1 MIQKPSDKI
10 WIDHKGQEVP
20 REYVDGFDVRKERT
34 VGKLLKKAMK
44 LSKELE
50 TFKQMA
56 FDDVDRL
63 YDEMLKKADINPSE
77 RKGNFTLYSFDK
89 SVKLTVDVSER
100 IEFDENINFAQEKIN
115 QYLAEKTKGADQELA
130 VLVNNA
136 FKTTKGRLDTK
147 RIFSLFTLKITH
159 PLWKDAMEL
168 IKKSIQ
174 TNSTVRYLSLYKRDK
189 KHFDKYNII
198 NLNFS
203 NA

>member
-1 MIQKPSDKI
+1 MIQKPSDKV
-10 WIDHKGQEVP
+10 WTDHKGQEVP

-34 VGKLLKKAMK
+34 VGKLLKKAEK

-50 TFKQMA
+50 AFKQMA
-56 FDDVDRL
+56 FDDVDRI

-89 SVKLTVDVSER
+89 SVKMTVDVSER
-100 IEFDENINFAQEKIN
+100 IEFDENINFAQQKIN
-115 QYLAEKTKGADQELA
+115 EYLVEKTKGADQELA

-159 PLWKDAMEL
+159 PLWTAAMEL

-174 TNSTVRYLSLYKRDK
+174 TNSTVRYLSFYKRDK
-189 KHFDKYNII
+189 KHFDRYNIV